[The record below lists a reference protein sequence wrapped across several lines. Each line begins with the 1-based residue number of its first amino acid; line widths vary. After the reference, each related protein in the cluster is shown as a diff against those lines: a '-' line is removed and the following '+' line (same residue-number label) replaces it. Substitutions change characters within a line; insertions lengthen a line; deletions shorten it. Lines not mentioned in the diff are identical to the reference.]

1 MRGISSEFNVLAG
14 FFFSEDWGL
23 EFSYLSAEGSEN
35 KTYKYGL
42 MLHAQNIKFM
52 INEIKYNYQADYTNE
67 FVKFLTKIKEVS
79 NSY

>member
-1 MRGISSEFNVLAG
+1 
-14 FFFSEDWGL
+14 
-23 EFSYLSAEGSEN
+23 
-35 KTYKYGL
+35 

-67 FVKFLTKIKEVS
+67 FLKFLTKIKEVS